1 MLVLFQI
8 VSGAICLLHSMSGR
22 TVRVVF
28 TPFKVTGAVELEL
41 LFKWQ
46 GIELP
51 PQSELVV
58 DLFLTDVE
66 VLHIEESCFQ
76 ILISTKP
83 EDQAQLKCSGAQCI
97 DSPTFLTAWS
107 SCLTSSS
114 FPPGCSYWPRSSVM
128 SSAQSTNARGV
139 VSKMKAARNQES
151 PTVFFGHRDLV
162 IFFNVFAWHL
172 EQCISLR
179 EGMAEYLQR
188 LQVARYHNNTLR
200 RPSRIYKSIRT

>member
-28 TPFKVTGAVELEL
+28 TPFKVTGAVELEF

-83 EDQAQLKCSGAQCI
+83 KDQVQLKCSGAQERHRLTNI
-97 DSPTFLTAWS
+97 SNSMIELLDKFFLS
-107 SCLTSSS
+107 SWLFILVQVQCD
-114 FPPGCSYWPRSSVM
+114 
-128 SSAQSTNARGV
+128 
-139 VSKMKAARNQES
+139 E
-151 PTVFFGHRDLV
+151 FGPV
-162 IFFNVFAWHL
+162 N
-172 EQCISLR
+172 
-179 EGMAEYLQR
+179 
-188 LQVARYHNNTLR
+188 
-200 RPSRIYKSIRT
+200 